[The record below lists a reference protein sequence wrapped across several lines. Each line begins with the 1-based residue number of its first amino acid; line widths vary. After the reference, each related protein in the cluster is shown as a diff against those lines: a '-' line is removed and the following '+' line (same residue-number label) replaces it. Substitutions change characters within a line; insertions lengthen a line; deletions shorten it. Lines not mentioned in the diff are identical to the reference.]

1 VASHRLKRTVR
12 GAMAATAVLA
22 ATAVGFTTQSTATA
36 APAGSSDPVAQ
47 YTKLSQQA
55 DALNEK
61 MDTANVNLA
70 KQQALAKRASKGVAV
85 AKKAEQAALAKENQ
99 YLDQVDQLTDASF
112 EGARLDQ
119 LSALFTGTSARDYLN
134 RATDLQDLAADSDA
148 TLSKFAGAVNAAK
161 TAEQKAQHELTAADD
176 ATAAA
181 KQLQQQLVQQGKELQ
196 QQITALVSAKNE
208 LSPSELAQLA
218 NKGVDGVFIAPPGI
232 RGRAMEIALAQR
244 GKPYI
249 WAAAG
254 PGSFDCSGLVLYSY
268 AQAGMPGLPHSSQIQ
283 STMGVA
289 VSRADLEPGDLVFF
303 GNPVHH
309 VGIYVGDGLMV
320 NAPNFG
326 EDVKVEPLFSD
337 YSGARR
343 LGA

>member
-1 VASHRLKRTVR
+1 MASHKLKRAMR
-12 GAMAATAVLA
+12 GALA
-22 ATAVGFTTQSTATA
+22 ATAVAAAAAVSFTPTAATA
-36 APAGSSDPVAQ
+36 DPAAPPPDPVAQ
-47 YTKLSQQA
+47 YEKLSQQA

-70 KQQALAKRASKGVAV
+70 KQQALAK
-85 AKKAEQAALAKENQ
+85 KAEQAALGRENQ
-99 YLDQVDQLTDASF
+99 YMDQVYKLTDASF
-112 EGARLDQ
+112 EGARLNQ
-119 LSALFTGTSARDYLN
+119 LSALLTGTSAKDFLN
-134 RATDLQDLAADSDA
+134 RATDLQDLAADNFA
-148 TLSKFAGAVNAAK
+148 TLSKFASAVNDAK
-161 TAEQKAQHELTAADD
+161 SAEQRAETDLRKADD

-181 KQLQQQLVQQGKELQ
+181 KHLQAQLIQQGKDLQ
-196 QQITALVSAKNE
+196 QQINHLLTAKNA
-208 LSPSELAQLA
+208 LSPAELAQLA
-218 NKGVDGVFIAPPGI
+218 NKGISGVFIAPPGI
-232 RGRAMEIALAQR
+232 RGEAMKIALAQR

-283 STMGVA
+283 ATMGVA

-303 GNPVHH
+303 GSPVHH